1 MSTYA
6 MPTGARSLTVPALM
20 GRVLS
25 LVAAAIGFTV
35 LGTFIGE
42 GLSSTSSWIFYG
54 VAIAMLFAPTFV
66 SVLRTGPIG
75 MGWLMGIGFALGLAL
90 APALNEIAEVRPGLI
105 TEAAGL
111 TALITVAMAAT
122 GFAIDKDL
130 SGWLRTL
137 AIIVNVC
144 VLVSLGALLFGGLG
158 SLSPL
163 VSLIIL
169 GASALTIMVDFNV
182 VRHRADE
189 DDVVWLATSMFVS
202 ILNIFLSLLNLLG
215 RD

>member
-6 MPTGARSLTVPALM
+6 MPTGARGLSVPALM

-35 LGTFIGE
+35 IGTLVGE
-42 GLSSTSSWIFYG
+42 GLSSTSSWVFYG
-54 VAIAMLFAPTFV
+54 IAIAMLFAPMFV
-66 SVLRTGPIG
+66 RILQTGPLG
-75 MGWLMGIGFALGLAL
+75 MCWLMGIGFALGLSL
-90 APALNEIAEVRPGLI
+90 APALNQIAEVRPGLI

-111 TALITVAMAAT
+111 TALIAVAMAAT

-144 VLVSLGALLFGGLG
+144 VVVSLGALLFGGLG
-158 SLSPL
+158 TLSPF

-189 DDVVWLATSMFVS
+189 DDIVWLATSMFVS
-202 ILNIFLSLLNLLG
+202 ILNIFLSLLNLLSS
-215 RD
+215 D